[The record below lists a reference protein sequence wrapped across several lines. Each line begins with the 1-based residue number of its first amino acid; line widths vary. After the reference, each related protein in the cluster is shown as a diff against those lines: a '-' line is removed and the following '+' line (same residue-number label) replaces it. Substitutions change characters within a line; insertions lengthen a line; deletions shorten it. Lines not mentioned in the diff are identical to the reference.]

1 MNAQFI
7 LLAQSATAAVIEII
21 LLLSGAALIG
31 FLTAWYYQKNH
42 YVPIVNKLE
51 SEKADLISQVNSL
64 KTDLEKL
71 KERIKGLENNLLD
84 RDKAIV
90 ELKKEI
96 TDLKVKK

>member
-7 LLAQSATAAVIEII
+7 LLTQSVTAAVIEII
-21 LLLSGAALIG
+21 LLLLGAALIG

-51 SEKADLISQVNSL
+51 SEKAELISHVNSL
-64 KTDLEKL
+64 KSDIDRLNERINGLEK
-71 KERIKGLENNLLD
+71 NLLD
-84 RDKAIV
+84 RDKAIG

-96 TDLKVKK
+96 TDLKMKK